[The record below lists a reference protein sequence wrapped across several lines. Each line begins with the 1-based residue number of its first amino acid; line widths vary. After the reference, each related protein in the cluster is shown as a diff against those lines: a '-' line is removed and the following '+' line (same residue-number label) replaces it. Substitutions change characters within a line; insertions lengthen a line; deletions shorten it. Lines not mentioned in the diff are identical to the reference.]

1 MLTDYIKAAMKKAKY
16 KMIEDPNPFFGE
28 VPELPGVW
36 ANAATL
42 EDCRDELQEVVEGW
56 IIVSLQLGHDI
67 PVLNRINLTSSKARQ
82 HRIRKPVE
90 AG

>member
-56 IIVSLQLGHDI
+56 IILSLQLGHDI

-82 HRIRKPVE
+82 RRIRKPVE

>member
-1 MLTDYIKAAMKKAKY
+1 MLTDYIKAAMKRAKY

-56 IIVSLQLGHDI
+56 IILSLQLGHDI

-82 HRIRKPVE
+82 RRIRKPVE